1 MFCHLL
7 FFSFVHIVL
16 HCLLTSLFPGLC
28 IVFFQTVGNQN
39 GKVVPQT
46 YPSLYHMTVQDLS
59 FSFTNYFN
67 NFNILSLVVSILL
80 FFPQSDFSFIYSLL
94 FISSIIS
101 ISPFP
106 PNHVNVICSSPS
118 IFTDQSFLF
127 I

>member
-46 YPSLYHMTVQDLS
+46 YHSLYHMTVQDLS
-59 FSFTNYFN
+59 FSFTNYVN
-67 NFNILSLVVSILL
+67 NLNILSLVVSI
-80 FFPQSDFSFIYSLL
+80 FFFSTSDFSFIYSLL

-106 PNHVNVICSSPS
+106 SNHVNVVCSSPS